1 MYTRQLKLPRSQATV
16 TDPSP
21 HAHVTKSNFP
31 KLILSTH
38 KIYLFLQ
45 MQCSVLV
52 GDWLENTW
60 QSLACSSRRHSSVA
74 S

>member
-38 KIYLFLQ
+38 KIYLFFANAVFSTSWRLAGKYVTKP
-45 MQCSVLV
+45 SV
-52 GDWLENTW
+52 
-60 QSLACSSRRHSSVA
+60 
-74 S
+74 